1 METNSEIGTIIIRK
15 NKKQEWV
22 FEVALA
28 SKKPMTIPTGHSL
41 KDDKFNGKECSV
53 VREKGQI
60 KIVIVDGENIL
71 ENRNVPPPA
80 PKTVQKNS
88 SSTQQE
94 KVYADSFDILKTK
107 VPKDTQE
114 ALMEFDSKDFDNFY
128 LKLNQ
133 FAQFEDGKP
142 LFFKSTKGKV
152 DFSITPNFGDFDF
165 EKNLEKQE
173 KSIKS
178 IFGEKNTYKK
188 DFTTS
193 SSLVIGGEAT
203 VYETSMRLHHIYGI
217 PYIPASGIKGVVRSY
232 IITEKFEEQLKK
244 YDKYSDFEEKV
255 LFAKNEKGEYK
266 EKGFVDVFGSQEQE
280 GKVTF
285 FDAFPV
291 SEPKLKVDIM
301 NPHYGDYYSK
311 KMAPTDTMKL
321 NPIPFLT
328 VENTKFGFL
337 IGAKEGLET
346 FSIKD
351 KNNNHKTI
359 ETWLTEA
366 LQNHGLGAKTAV
378 GYGYF

>member
-1 METNSEIGTIIIRK
+1 METNSEIGKIIIRK
-15 NKKQEWV
+15 NKKQQFI
-22 FEVALA
+22 FEVVLA
-28 SKKPMTIPTGHSL
+28 GKQPMKIPDGHSL
-41 KDDKFNGKECSV
+41 KDDKLNGKECSV
-53 VREKGQI
+53 LRENGQI
-60 KIVIVDGENIL
+60 KKVIVDGENIL
-71 ENRNVPPPA
+71 ESRNVPPPA

-88 SSTQQE
+88 SSTPQE
-94 KVYADSFDILKTK
+94 KVYTDSFDILKTK
-107 VPKDTQE
+107 VPKDTRE
-114 ALMEFDSKDFDNFY
+114 ALNGFTAIDNFY

-133 FAQFEDGKP
+133 FARFEEGKP

-173 KSIKS
+173 KSIKA

-255 LFAKNEKGEYK
+255 LFVKDEKGEYK

-285 FDAFPV
+285 FDAFPT
-291 SEPKLKVDIM
+291 SKPTLKVDIM
-301 NPHYGDYYSK
+301 NPHYGHYYEDK
-311 KMAPTDTMKL
+311 TNRVAPTDTN
-321 NPIPFLT
+321 NPRPINFLT
-328 VENTKFGFL
+328 VENTTFRFMM
-337 IGAKEGLET
+337 GAKEGLEA
-346 FSIKD
+346 FMIQGK
-351 KNNNHKTI
+351 KI
-359 ETWLTEA
+359 EDWLTEA